1 MIVSVSDFRS
11 AFGRAPALAWRA
23 PGRVN
28 LIGEHTDYNGG
39 FVLPIALQLGVRV
52 LVAPRDDQ
60 RLRLLSAQ
68 NPSEP
73 IVVDLRAARPGGVPG
88 WPAYAA
94 GVAWVLIQR
103 GVEIRGADIFVDG
116 SLPSGAGLSSSA
128 ALECAI
134 AGALLALAGTNM
146 TPRDVAL
153 VAQEAEN
160 EFVGVPCGLM
170 DQLASTMGEAGHAL
184 FVDTRSLAVEPVP
197 FDQNSRELE
206 LLVVDTRV
214 RHRLLD
220 GGYAQRRTSCERA
233 ANLLG
238 VESLRDLGLADLEA
252 ATKVLSDDVLARRVR
267 HVVTENQ
274 RVLDVVALMR
284 HGRVGDI
291 GPILAASHAS
301 LRDDYEVSC
310 TELDLAV
317 DVAMSVG
324 AYGARM
330 TGAGFGGSAIAL
342 VDRALVADLRAK
354 VVRAFD
360 RAHLRSPAIF
370 NAVASAGAGPD
381 FL

>member
-1 MIVSVSDFRS
+1 MAVSVSDFRS
-11 AFGRAPALAWRA
+11 AFGRAPVVAWRA

-28 LIGEHTDYNGG
+28 LIGEHTDYNDG
-39 FVLPIALQLGVRV
+39 FVLPIAVHLGVRV

-68 NPSEP
+68 KPSEP
-73 IVVDLRAARPGGVPG
+73 IIVDLRVARPGGVPG

-116 SLPSGAGLSSSA
+116 TLPSGAGLSSSA

-134 AGALLALAGTNM
+134 AGALLALAGTKM

-160 EFVGVPCGLM
+160 EFVGVPCGIM
-170 DQLASTMGEAGHAL
+170 DQLASTMGQAGHAL
-184 FVDTRSLAVEPVP
+184 FVDTRSLVVEPIP
-197 FDQNSRELE
+197 FDLALHELA
-206 LLVVDTRV
+206 LLVIDTRV

-220 GGYAQRRTSCERA
+220 GKYAERRASCEGA

-238 VESLRDLGLADLEA
+238 VESLRDIGPAELNAASQALGDE
-252 ATKVLSDDVLARRVR
+252 VLARRVR

-274 RVLDVVALMR
+274 RVLDVVSLLRANR
-284 HGRVGDI
+284 PGDI
-291 GPILAASHAS
+291 GATLTSSHES

-310 TELDLAV
+310 AELDLAV
-317 DVAMSVG
+317 DAAMSGG

-330 TGAGFGGSAIAL
+330 TGAGFGGSAITL
-342 VDRALVADLRAK
+342 VDRALASQVTTTVMREF
-354 VVRAFD
+354 R
-360 RAHLRSPAIF
+360 RHHRRTPQIF
-370 NAVASAGAGPD
+370 SVVASAGSDPD
-381 FL
+381 RL